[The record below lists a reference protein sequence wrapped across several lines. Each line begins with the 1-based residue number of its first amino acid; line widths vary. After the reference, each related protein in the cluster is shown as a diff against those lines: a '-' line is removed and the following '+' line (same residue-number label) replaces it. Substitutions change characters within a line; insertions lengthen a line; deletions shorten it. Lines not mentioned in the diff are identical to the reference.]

1 MANENCLLLSNFEHY
16 GQIKM
21 GFKKHLNASHLS
33 RKLWSLVIRFGEVLL
48 FPSHSGIPANL
59 MSPTYFKIQ
68 HMNLL
73 WKASVLAFFKKSG
86 HSELQS
92 RGFFSHLYKNVS
104 ASFLNLATNFRRKFS
119 FQTRQWTKS
128 TAFL

>member
-33 RKLWSLVIRFGEVLL
+33 RKLWSLIIRFGEVLL

-59 MSPTYFKIQ
+59 MLPTYFKIQ
-68 HMNLL
+68 HMTCFGKQVYLPFLKKVDIVSYNL
-73 WKASVLAFFKKSG
+73 K
-86 HSELQS
+86 
-92 RGFFSHLYKNVS
+92 GFFHTYTKMYQLH
-104 ASFLNLATNFRRKFS
+104 FLI
-119 FQTRQWTKS
+119 
-128 TAFL
+128 